1 MPRSTYYGDSVLYGG
16 FEDYAST
23 VVASDQ
29 ASDVAILKTDENPF
43 RSPKVLRGTP
53 TQKIMPKLGV
63 ARVNGDIPAAGTLTV
78 LSGYPLNISVLV
90 SQTGNVA
97 GTGAT
102 PGPPIGEPLKAVR
115 ILVSVVSNGGNSGGP
130 VLNDHGEL
138 IGLLEGN
145 FLAPVVDPQT
155 RSQLYGFVP
164 KTDSSGNPIK
174 DDKGNIQVTIVA
186 PLTQN
191 SGISMVIPARLIIPL
206 LKQAAERK

>member
-1 MPRSTYYGDSVLYGG
+1 
-16 FEDYAST
+16 
-23 VVASDQ
+23 
-29 ASDVAILKTDENPF
+29 
-43 RSPKVLRGTP
+43 
-53 TQKIMPKLGV
+53 
-63 ARVNGDIPAAGTLTV
+63 
-78 LSGYPLNISVLV
+78 
-90 SQTGNVA
+90 
-97 GTGAT
+97 
-102 PGPPIGEPLKAVR
+102 
-115 ILVSVVSNGGNSGGP
+115 

-191 SGISMVIPARLIIPL
+191 SGISMVIPASLLTPL
-206 LKQAAERK
+206 LKQAQEKK